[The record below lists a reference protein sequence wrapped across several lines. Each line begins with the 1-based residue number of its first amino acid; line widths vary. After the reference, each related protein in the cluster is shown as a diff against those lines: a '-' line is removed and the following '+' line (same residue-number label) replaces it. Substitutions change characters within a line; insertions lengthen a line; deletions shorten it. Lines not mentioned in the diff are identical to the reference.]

1 MLHGLI
7 SADDEEEIMKELD
20 ELTEREVKHKKKDKA
35 PTNKN

>member
-20 ELTEREVKHKKKDKA
+20 ELTEREVKQKKRQNPYK
-35 PTNKN
+35 KN